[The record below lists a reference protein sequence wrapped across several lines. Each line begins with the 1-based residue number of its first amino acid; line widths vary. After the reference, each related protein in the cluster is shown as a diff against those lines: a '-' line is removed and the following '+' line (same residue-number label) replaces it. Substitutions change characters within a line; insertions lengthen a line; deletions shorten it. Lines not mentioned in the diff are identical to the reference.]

1 MSNRKKVKNGLLI
14 KAEVSGYKFEVYT
27 DKIAVSKGFGKY
39 EFNLGTT
46 EYNLYAEIVNSYLN
60 SPTQEDKKESKVALI
75 TLAGTAFSVLL
86 YHKDEK
92 FIKYVLQYFADELN
106 KPLVE
111 ETEQFGKEEYDKLI
125 EKQNKDKEII

>member
-27 DKIAVSKGFGKY
+27 DKVAVSKGFGKY

-60 SPTQEDKKESKVALI
+60 APTQEDKEEAKVALI

-111 ETEQFGKEEYDKLI
+111 ETEHFGKEEYDRLV

>member
-111 ETEQFGKEEYDKLI
+111 ETDQFGKDEYDKLI

>member
-1 MSNRKKVKNGLLI
+1 MSNRKKVKNWLLI

-27 DKIAVSKGFGKY
+27 DKVAVSKGFGKY

-60 SPTQEDKKESKVALI
+60 APTQEDKDEAKCALI

-86 YHKDEK
+86 YHKDEN
-92 FIKYVLQYFADELN
+92 FIKYVLQYFAYELD

>member
-46 EYNLYAEIVNSYLN
+46 EYNLYAEIINSYLN
-60 SPTQEDKKESKVALI
+60 APTQEDKEEAKGALI

-92 FIKYVLQYFADELN
+92 FIKYVLQYFTNELD
-106 KPLVE
+106 KPLVD

>member
-14 KAEVSGYKFEVYT
+14 KAEVSGYRFEVYT
-27 DKIAVSKGFGKY
+27 DKVSVSKGFGKY

-46 EYNLYAEIVNSYLN
+46 EYNLYADIVNSYLN
-60 SPTQEDKKESKVALI
+60 APTQEDKEEAKGALI

-125 EKQNKDKEII
+125 EKQKKEKEII

>member
-27 DKIAVSKGFGKY
+27 DKVAVSKGFGKY

-60 SPTQEDKKESKVALI
+60 APTQEDKEEAKLALI
-75 TLAGTAFSVLL
+75 TLAGTASSVLL

-92 FIKYVLQYFADELN
+92 FIKYVLQYFTDELD

-111 ETEQFGKEEYDKLI
+111 ETEQFGKDEYDRLI

>member
-27 DKIAVSKGFGKY
+27 DKVAVSKGFGKY

-60 SPTQEDKKESKVALI
+60 APTQEDKEEAKLALI

-86 YHKDEK
+86 YHKDEN
-92 FIKYVLQYFADELN
+92 FIKYVLQYFTDELD

-111 ETEQFGKEEYDKLI
+111 ETEQFGKDEYDKLI

>member
-1 MSNRKKVKNGLLI
+1 MRKLI
-14 KAEVSGYKFEVYT
+14 
-27 DKIAVSKGFGKY
+27 
-39 EFNLGTT
+39 
-46 EYNLYAEIVNSYLN
+46 
-60 SPTQEDKKESKVALI
+60 LI

-92 FIKYVLQYFADELN
+92 FIKYVPQYFADELN

>member
-27 DKIAVSKGFGKY
+27 DKVAVSKGFGKY

-60 SPTQEDKKESKVALI
+60 APTQEDKEEAKVALI

-86 YHKDEK
+86 YHKDEN
-92 FIKYVLQYFADELN
+92 FIKYVLQYFTDELN

-111 ETEQFGKEEYDKLI
+111 EAEQFVKEEYDKLI

>member
-27 DKIAVSKGFGKY
+27 DKVAVSKGFGKY

-46 EYNLYAEIVNSYLN
+46 EYNLYADIVNSYLN
-60 SPTQEDKKESKVALI
+60 APTQEDKEEAKLALI

-92 FIKYVLQYFADELN
+92 FIKYVLQYFTDELN
-106 KPLVE
+106 KPLLD

>member
-27 DKIAVSKGFGKY
+27 DKVAISKGFGKY

-46 EYNLYAEIVNSYLN
+46 EYNLYAEVVNSYLN
-60 SPTQEDKKESKVALI
+60 SPTQEDKEEAKGALI

-86 YHKDEK
+86 YHKDEN

-111 ETEQFGKEEYDKLI
+111 ETEHFGKEEYDKLI

>member
-60 SPTQEDKKESKVALI
+60 APTQEDKKESKVALI

-111 ETEQFGKEEYDKLI
+111 ETDQFGKDEYDKLI